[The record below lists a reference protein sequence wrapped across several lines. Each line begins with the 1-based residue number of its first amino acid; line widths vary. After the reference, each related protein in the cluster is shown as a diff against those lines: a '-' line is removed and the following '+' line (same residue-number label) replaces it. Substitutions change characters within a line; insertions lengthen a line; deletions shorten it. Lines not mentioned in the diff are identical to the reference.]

1 MTSPIIPTVFFN
13 NPDALIT
20 VSAASVNI
28 LPTTGM
34 KFPVTNLAVFTAMPS
49 ATAVAVPCTDNTPK
63 KIVKKIPIIP
73 TLTFCRSLDNFVTL
87 Y

>member
-1 MTSPIIPTVFFN
+1 MNRRKATIKHKMTSPIIPTVFFN

-34 KFPVTNLAVFTAMPS
+34 KFPVTNLAVFTVIPS

-63 KIVKKIPIIP
+63 N
-73 TLTFCRSLDNFVTL
+73 R
-87 Y
+87 